1 MFCTE
6 NPRKT
11 SQNVEFK
18 NRGRSKKMEEQ
29 KNSSNELILKA
40 EQLFKWLA
48 PYLVIALAIYLLSI
62 IQLHNHRTIID
73 IDTMFHYNRFYDVS
87 QQIKTG
93 NYSYFQTN
101 YGFNQSGRVVN
112 ALYGPMIAYLNGFL
126 ILVAGTWFNY
136 QIISYWVL
144 GLIGGIG
151 MYQLARKAKAN
162 KVASALVSV
171 LFLNIGAYQAWIDH
185 TNMIAWGAVLV
196 PYAFI
201 EGLNMVQDHDR
212 PIRWIRLMLIMS
224 LIAQTHV
231 ISTILTALGLIPFAV
246 YGFVKANNKRQMI
259 GRLLLAVIGTTL
271 LSSNVW
277 GALLMIFTKN
287 HIAPTLA
294 HSLAGNA
301 VSSGNNTI
309 RDEISRMLVLVFLIQ
324 VLYPTIAKYNFKDK
338 KFNKINL
345 LVSLEG
351 FIIFAISTVYF
362 PWKEVSSY
370 LPILRT
376 YLQFPHR
383 FLILAYP
390 LLLVGLAMTMTQLTS
405 KEAVGVTGIGKA
417 FMIFTAFVT
426 MQNYGANYARIAD
439 HSINLSRIF
448 VVNQSKEGKYS
459 KNVGVPSSED
469 MIKYKHGLT
478 GDEMIYGED
487 AKDADAKYG
496 KLYIS
501 SGARGLLYKNT
512 TNIRAVDW
520 ATRTKEG
527 RFKLFDLI
535 EKINPDYLPVRGKKK
550 VTAEAVDRSYIKH
563 VVKPQESGKYKYS
576 VQKNKLIITWEGKK
590 RARRNLPLVMYKQSH
605 LTVNDKKV
613 KHPFKHSKSKVKTP
627 VVMQKK
633 GKNKA
638 VLYFKASLAYS
649 WTLFLALASWIL
661 LLGFGIYY
669 LVSNYIL
676 VKQLNN

>member
-1 MFCTE
+1 
-6 NPRKT
+6 
-11 SQNVEFK
+11 
-18 NRGRSKKMEEQ
+18 MEEQ
-29 KNSSNELILKA
+29 KNSSNELILKG
-40 EQLFKWLA
+40 ERLFKWLA
-48 PYLVIALAIYLLSI
+48 PYLVIALAIYLLSVV
-62 IQLHNHRTIID
+62 QLYNHRTIID
-73 IDTMFHYNRFYDVS
+73 IDTMFHYNRFYDIS
-87 QQIKTG
+87 QQIKSG

-224 LIAQTHV
+224 LIAQTHL
-231 ISTILTALGLIPFAV
+231 ISTILTVLGLIPFAV
-246 YGFVKANNKRQMI
+246 YGFVKANNKGQMI
-259 GRLLLAVIGTTL
+259 KRLLLAVICTTL
-271 LSSNVW
+271 LSANVW
-277 GALLMIFTKN
+277 GALLMIFTEN

-301 VSSGNNTI
+301 VSLGINTI
-309 RDEISRMLVLVFLIQ
+309 RDEISKMLVLVFLIQ
-324 VLYPTIAKYNFKDK
+324 VLYPTIAKYDFKDK
-338 KFNKINL
+338 EFNKINS

-448 VVNQSKEGKYS
+448 VAKQSKEGKYS

-576 VQKNKLIITWEGKK
+576 VKENKLIITWKGKK

-613 KHPFKHSKSKVKTP
+613 NHPFKHSKSKVETP

-638 VLYFKASLAYS
+638 VLYFKASPAYS

-676 VKQLNN
+676 TKQLNN